1 MNRGAKNNH
10 QQRGQKNQGIKQ
22 LVLEDPMANSKMA
35 MQPMSNTMKK
45 AYQVENER

>member
-1 MNRGAKNNH
+1 MNRGAKNN
-10 QQRGQKNQGIKQ
+10 QLRGQKNQGTIKQ